1 MRAPGPVVYDVAMK
15 FKIQSIIPS
24 FVERRRRRQYGVT
37 PRTTW
42 SFDLVQLRV
51 QLLFAMAA
59 ADGRLVPEEIE
70 AIDRAIEQAPV
81 PAASRERLREIA
93 RRLAL
98 APPELEPLLEP
109 LTAFWEDP
117 PLARAL
123 VTDLARVAA
132 VDQLADPREQ
142 ELLERVCAVVG
153 VDPVRIPAPRPAAEP
168 VRRVRRAPSSVD
180 RASQERIR
188 DAVRRAL
195 ESSYEQDAS

>member
-1 MRAPGPVVYDVAMK
+1 MK

-24 FVERRRRRQYGVT
+24 FVERRRARQYGVT
-37 PRTTW
+37 ARTSW

-51 QLLFAMAA
+51 QLLYAMAA
-59 ADGRLVPEEIE
+59 ADGRLVREEIE

-81 PAASRERLREIA
+81 PAASRERLRHIA
-93 RRLAL
+93 RRLEAT
-98 APPELEPLLEP
+98 PPELEPLLEP
-109 LTAFWEDP
+109 LSAFREDP
-117 PLARAL
+117 ALARAL

-132 VDQLADPREQ
+132 VDLHADPREQ

-153 VDPVRIPAPRPAAEP
+153 VDPVRIPAPRPAAAPE
-168 VRRVRRAPSSVD
+168 RRVRRAPTAVD

-195 ESSYEQDAS
+195 ETSYERDAG